1 MRSRIQKSVLMLIIF
16 ALFSCSLFATDKK
29 SDLDVK
35 GDVRITVDLDFG
47 TIRIGKP
54 PKKAPPPPP
63 KKNPPTPRAHN
74 PPPPPPSRCPPPFPA
89 HIRHRGYRRS
99 VKRVVV
105 DPTKPLPPST
115 HFYPDLY
122 GDTET
127 QKK

>member
-1 MRSRIQKSVLMLIIF
+1 MRSRMLKSVLMLVIF

-29 SDLDVK
+29 SDLDVQ

-54 PKKAPPPPP
+54 PKKD
-63 KKNPPTPRAHN
+63 PTAHN
-74 PPPPPPSRCPPPFPA
+74 PPPPRRCPPPPP
-89 HIRHRGYRRS
+89 HIRHRGYRKP

-115 HFYPDLY
+115 HFYPNMY
-122 GDTET
+122 GDTETDTET